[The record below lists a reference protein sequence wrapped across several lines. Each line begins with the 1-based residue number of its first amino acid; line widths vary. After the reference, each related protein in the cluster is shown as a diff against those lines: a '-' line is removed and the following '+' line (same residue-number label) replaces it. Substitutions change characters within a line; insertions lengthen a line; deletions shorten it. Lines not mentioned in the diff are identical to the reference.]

1 MVDGRENPPNN
12 FRGDKMILADKLI
25 QLRKKSGMSQEELAE
40 KMNVSRQAVSK
51 WEGAQ
56 SIPDLDKILQLS
68 ELYGVTTDY
77 LLKDS
82 VENEEYIGK
91 DTAENVRK
99 VTLEEANEYLALRK
113 TASVRIALATFL
125 CILSVI
131 PLFILAGMTV
141 LFDKPIY
148 ENMVGGL
155 GMIIMLV
162 IAAVAVGIYVYTGLQ
177 SAKYRFLEKEPFETE
192 YGVDGV
198 VKERQK
204 EFHDTYVKC
213 NVIGTCLCVLSP
225 AALFAAA
232 IKESE
237 FFAVVMLSVM
247 LIIAGIGVIFF
258 IVAGVRKGSMDKLL
272 KTGEFTENA
281 YKKKHIK
288 KIISPIY
295 WSIVVAVY
303 LLWLF
308 IDQGRFVYN
317 SLSWVIFPVAG
328 ALFPAVL
335 GICSLIERKPQDKQ

>member
-1 MVDGRENPPNN
+1 
-12 FRGDKMILADKLI
+12 MILADKLI

-82 VENEEYIGK
+82 VEAEEFVGK
-91 DTAENVRK
+91 DAPESVRR

-113 TASVRIALATFL
+113 TASVRIAIATFL

-131 PLFILAGMTV
+131 PLIIMGGATTLPKPPFSENFAGGVGMIVMLILAA
-141 LFDKPIY
+141 I
-148 ENMVGGL
+148 
-155 GMIIMLV
+155 
-162 IAAVAVGIYVYTGLQ
+162 AVGIYVYTGSQ
-177 SAKYRFLEKEPFETE
+177 SEKYEFLAKEPFETE
-192 YGVDGV
+192 YGVSGV

-204 EFHDTYVKC
+204 EYRGTYVKC

-225 AALFAAA
+225 ASLFTAVIKDNDFFTVIMLAAM
-232 IKESE
+232 
-237 FFAVVMLSVM
+237 MLV
-247 LIIAGIGVIFF
+247 AGIGAMFF
-258 IVAGVRKGSMDKLL
+258 IVAGVKNAAMEKLL
-272 KTGEFTENA
+272 KSGEFTEREK
-281 YKKKHIK
+281 KKKHLKNIV
-288 KIISPIY
+288 SPIY
-295 WSIVVAVY
+295 WSVIVAAY

-308 IDQGRFVYN
+308 LDRKDN

-328 ALFPAVL
+328 VLFTPVL
-335 GICSLIERKPQDKQ
+335 TICGIIERKNEKKQ

>member
-1 MVDGRENPPNN
+1 
-12 FRGDKMILADKLI
+12 MILADKLI
-25 QLRKKSGMSQEELAE
+25 QLRKKSGLSQEELAE

-82 VENEEYIGK
+82 VENEEFIGK
-91 DTAENVRK
+91 DTPENVRK

-113 TASVRIALATFL
+113 TASVRIAIATFL

-131 PLFILAGMTV
+131 PLFILAGATT
-141 LFDKPIY
+141 LPEPPFS
-148 ENMVGGL
+148 ENFAGGV
-155 GMIIMLV
+155 GMIIMLCL
-162 IAAVAVGIYVYTGLQ
+162 AAIAVGILVYTGSQ
-177 SAKYRFLEKEPFETE
+177 SAKYNFLEKEPFETE
-192 YGVDGV
+192 YGVSGV

-204 EFHDTYVKC
+204 EYRGTYVKC
-213 NVIGTCLCVLSP
+213 SVIGTCLCVLSP

-232 IKESE
+232 IKENE

-247 LIIAGIGVIFF
+247 MFVAGIGVMFL
-258 IVAGVRKGSMDKLL
+258 IVAGVRNGSMEKLL
-272 KTGEFTENA
+272 KSGTFTEQEK
-281 YKKKHIK
+281 KKKHLKNIV
-288 KIISPIY
+288 SPIY
-295 WSIVVAVY
+295 WSVIVAAY

-308 IDQGRFVYN
+308 LGDKEN

-328 ALFPAVL
+328 VLFTPVL
-335 GICSLIERKPQDKQ
+335 AICSLIERKNSNKQ

>member
-1 MVDGRENPPNN
+1 
-12 FRGDKMILADKLI
+12 MILADKLI

-82 VENEEYIGK
+82 VEAEEFIGK
-91 DTAENVRK
+91 DAPESVRK

-131 PLFILAGMTV
+131 PLIIMGGASELPEPPFSENFAGGV
-141 LFDKPIY
+141 
-148 ENMVGGL
+148 
-155 GMIIMLV
+155 GMIIMLP
-162 IAAVAVGIYVYTGLQ
+162 IAAIGIGIYVYTRFQ
-177 SAKYRFLEKEPFETE
+177 CEKYKFLEKEPFETE
-192 YGVDGV
+192 YGVSGMV
-198 VKERQK
+198 RERQK
-204 EFHDTYVKC
+204 AFRNTYIKC

-225 AALFAAA
+225 VSLFAAA
-232 IKESE
+232 IKDYD
-237 FFAVVMLSVM
+237 FFTVIMLCVMLLV
-247 LIIAGIGVIFF
+247 AGIGSVFF
-258 IVAGVRKGSMDKLL
+258 IVAGVRNAAMDKLL
-272 KTGEFTENA
+272 KTGDFSKE
-281 YKKKHIK
+281 KKKK
-288 KIISPIY
+288 SRVKGTISTIY
-295 WSIVVAVY
+295 WMVVTAAY

-308 IDQGRFVYN
+308 LDKNTN

-328 ALFPAVL
+328 VLFPAVL
-335 GICSLIERKPQDKQ
+335 GIIGLLERKNGDRKL

>member
-1 MVDGRENPPNN
+1 
-12 FRGDKMILADKLI
+12 MILADKLI

-82 VENEEYIGK
+82 VENEEFIGK

-113 TASVRIALATFL
+113 TASVRIAIATFL

-131 PLFILAGMTV
+131 PLLILGGLTT
-141 LFDKPIY
+141 LPDKPIS
-148 ENMVGGL
+148 ENTAGGL
-155 GMIIMLV
+155 GAIIMLV
-162 IAAVAVGIYVYTGLQ
+162 IVAAAVGIYVYTGSQ
-177 SAKYRFLEKEPFETE
+177 SAKYRFLEKELFETE
-192 YGVDGV
+192 YGVLGV
-198 VKERQK
+198 VKERKK

-213 NVIGTCLCVLSP
+213 NIIGTCLCVLSP
-225 AALFAAA
+225 VSLFAAA
-232 IKESE
+232 INGKE

-247 LIIAGIGVIFF
+247 ILIAGIGATFF
-258 IVAGVRKGSMDKLL
+258 IVAGVRNGAMDKLL
-272 KTGEFTENA
+272 KSGEFTEIEK
-281 YKKKHIK
+281 KKKHIK
-288 KIISPIY
+288 NIVSPIY
-295 WSIVVAVY
+295 WSIVVAAY

-308 IDQGRFVYN
+308 LDGKDN

-328 ALFPAVL
+328 VLFPAVL
-335 GICSLIERKPQDKQ
+335 EICSLVERRNKG

>member
-1 MVDGRENPPNN
+1 
-12 FRGDKMILADKLI
+12 MILADKLI
-25 QLRKKSGMSQEELAE
+25 LLRKKSGMSQEELAE

-82 VENEEYIGK
+82 VVAEEFVGK
-91 DTAENVRK
+91 DIPENIRK

-113 TASVRIALATFL
+113 TASVRIAIATFL

-131 PLFILAGMTV
+131 PLFVMGGLTA
-141 LFDKPIY
+141 LLDKPIS
-148 ENMVGGL
+148 ENTAGGL

-162 IAAVAVGIYVYTGLQ
+162 IVAPAVGIYIYTGSQ
-177 SAKYRFLEKEPFETE
+177 SAKYKFLEKEPFETE
-192 YGVDGV
+192 YGVSGV

-204 EFHDTYVKC
+204 AFHNTYVKC
-213 NVIGTCLCVLSP
+213 NIIGTCLCVLSP
-225 AALFAAA
+225 ATLFAAA
-232 IKESE
+232 INGSG

-247 LIIAGIGVIFF
+247 MLIAGIGVMFF
-258 IVAGVRKGSMDKLL
+258 IVAGVQNGSMDKLL
-272 KTGEFTENA
+272 KSGEFTESVK
-281 YKKKHIK
+281 KKKHIK
-288 KIISPIY
+288 NIVSPIY
-295 WSIVVAVY
+295 WSIVVAAY

-308 IDQGRFVYN
+308 LDKNAN

-328 ALFPAVL
+328 VLFPAVL
-335 GICSLIERKPQDKQ
+335 EICSLIERRNKG

>member
-1 MVDGRENPPNN
+1 
-12 FRGDKMILADKLI
+12 MILADKLI

-82 VENEEYIGK
+82 VENEEFIGK

-113 TASVRIALATFL
+113 TASVRIAIATFL

-131 PLFILAGMTV
+131 PLLILGGLTT
-141 LFDKPIY
+141 LSDKPIS
-148 ENMVGGL
+148 ENMAGGL
-155 GMIIMLV
+155 GAIIMLV
-162 IAAVAVGIYVYTGLQ
+162 IVAAAVGIYVYTGSQ
-177 SAKYRFLEKEPFETE
+177 SAKYRFLEKELFETE
-192 YGVDGV
+192 YGVLGV
-198 VKERQK
+198 VKERKK
-204 EFHDTYVKC
+204 EFHDTYVKY
-213 NVIGTCLCVLSP
+213 NIIGTCLCVLSP
-225 AALFAAA
+225 TALFAAA
-232 IKESE
+232 INGNQ

-247 LIIAGIGVIFF
+247 ILVAGIGATFF
-258 IVAGVRKGSMDKLL
+258 IVAGVRNGAMDKLL
-272 KTGEFTENA
+272 KSGEFTEIE
-281 YKKKHIK
+281 KRKRHIK
-288 KIISPIY
+288 NIVSPIY
-295 WSIVVAVY
+295 WSIVVAAY

-308 IDQGRFVYN
+308 LDGKDN

-328 ALFPAVL
+328 VLFPAVL
-335 GICSLIERKPQDKQ
+335 GICSLVERKNK